1 MKKTIKNPWNF
12 AQPPYDQRS
21 SCYIN
26 AGTNQGIGKTQPI
39 GSKTVS
45 NKLPFPTNT
54 NKGIK
59 VDEVPRKNLPIDIE
73 E

>member
-1 MKKTIKNPWNF
+1 MKKTTKSPWSF
-12 AQPPYDQRS
+12 EQPLYDQRS

-26 AGTNQGIGKTQPI
+26 AGTHHGVGKPQPI

-45 NKLPFPTNT
+45 NKLPFPVGKHNMM
-54 NKGIK
+54 K
-59 VDEVPRKNLPIDIE
+59 VDEVPRKNLPIEME